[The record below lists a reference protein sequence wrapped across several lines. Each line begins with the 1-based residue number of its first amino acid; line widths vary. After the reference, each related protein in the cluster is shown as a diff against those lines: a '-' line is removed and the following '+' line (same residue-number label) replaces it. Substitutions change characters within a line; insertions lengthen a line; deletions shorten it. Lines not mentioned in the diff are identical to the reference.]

1 MNNSQSNHHLVAATT
16 LALGTGFLIYRSYS
30 KSNVTKLTDN
40 EDGIPTKGQKPVE
53 EPAVGQG
60 DFGFVPILSGK
71 NNSDFQVPSLESLQ
85 SAEGSV
91 DERELKVQTECTDIL
106 TACPSEIRAVQ
117 DQLENMR
124 QTKSAS
130 ELELTAPNS
139 TEFDVEELE
148 PLYSAGEINIE
159 LFETPC
165 VEAAVLEG
173 LDEEPQEELVE
184 ASLEGFVEAS
194 EEDLVDMS
202 LEGLVHESQ
211 EELVDAS
218 PSTLAFRNSFTHFS
232 ITEFVLLFAFLLCLD
247 YFASH
252 AVAAFNVQ

>member
-1 MNNSQSNHHLVAATT
+1 MNSNQSNHHLVAATT

-40 EDGIPTKGQKPVE
+40 EDGIPTKGQTTVE

-71 NNSDFQVPSLESLQ
+71 NNSDFQVSLQ

-124 QTKSAS
+124 RTKSAS
-130 ELELTAPNS
+130 ELELTERNS
-139 TEFDVEELE
+139 TELNVEELE
-148 PLYSAGEINIE
+148 TLYSAGEIKIE

-165 VEAAVLEG
+165 VEAAVLEV
-173 LDEEPQEELVE
+173 LDEQPKEELVE
-184 ASLEGFVEAS
+184 ASLEGFVEAP

-202 LEGLVHESQ
+202 LEGLVHESK

-218 PSTLAFRNSFTHFS
+218 PSTLAFRHSFTHFS

-252 AVAAFNVQ
+252 AVAAFTVQ